1 MIPVRHSAP
10 SIDDG
15 EQIACRGINPPAAW
29 FATPGSR
36 QVGYSEAMPE
46 CELKAESLMYV
57 VWVTLKYCNQLILL
71 IWRAKKRM
79 SFLNAV
85 KNYLA

>member
-10 SIDDG
+10 SVDDG
-15 EQIACRGINPPAAW
+15 EQIAFLGINPPAAW

-46 CELKAESLMYV
+46 RELKAESA
-57 VWVTLKYCNQLILL
+57 WPNQEAAKAWAELL
-71 IWRAKKRM
+71 
-79 SFLNAV
+79 ST
-85 KNYLA
+85 

>member
-10 SIDDG
+10 SVDDG

-29 FATPGSR
+29 FATPGSGSR

-57 VWVTLKYCNQLILL
+57 
-71 IWRAKKRM
+71 AKSR
-79 SFLNAV
+79 SRQSVGVAADASPL
-85 KNYLA
+85 YTDR